1 MTKNKFQVGVHE
13 TGSGLK
19 DVSPVENWE
28 LRWEAEKMPKMLS
41 RIGMEMELIPD
52 FLHQA
57 LGLAEKYEYVTLKL
71 LHSAKDVDL
80 ALSRPKDELARTLHV
95 SSSPKLLKALLPHL
109 VEEPWPP
116 FPANCSVPPSIDP
129 GFLLHILWTL
139 TLNKIPVL
147 TLPLVSTTPSS
158 MEQMQWSAQS
168 EPGVSLGHAYFPATL
183 KTFQLIHSE

>member
-1 MTKNKFQVGVHE
+1 MHSKIKQRWQAHQVFE
-13 TGSGLK
+13 FLW
-19 DVSPVENWE
+19 N
-28 LRWEAEKMPKMLS
+28 
-41 RIGMEMELIPD
+41 
-52 FLHQA
+52 FLHRA
-57 LGLAEKYEYVTLKL
+57 LGVAEKYEYVTLKL
-71 LHSAKDVDL
+71 LHRAKDVDL
-80 ALSRPKDELARTLHV
+80 ALSRPQDELARTLHV

-116 FPANCSVPPSIDP
+116 FPANCSVPPSKDP

-139 TLNKIPVL
+139 TRNKIPVL

-168 EPGVSLGHAYFPATL
+168 EPGVSLGHAYFPAPL